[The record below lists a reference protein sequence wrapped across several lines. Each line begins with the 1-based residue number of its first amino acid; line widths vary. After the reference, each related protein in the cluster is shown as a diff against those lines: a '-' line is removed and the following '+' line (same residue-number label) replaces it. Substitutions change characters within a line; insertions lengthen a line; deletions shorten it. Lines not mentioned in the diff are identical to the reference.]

1 MPSSSFRPM
10 LASPADFSILKY
22 PLFASP
28 KLDGIRAVVLDGKL
42 VSRKLLNIPNKHI
55 FSQLSRPEFDG
66 LDGELIVGSPTA
78 DDVYRVTNSAVMSH
92 EGTPAAT
99 FYVFDVHDRPE
110 VFSNRLAYLR
120 HSVPSL
126 QEGNHVREL
135 SSNLKSVGAINIVV
149 HEHVHINDHDA
160 LLEYE
165 TKQIALGYEGL
176 ILRSGMGLYKHGRS
190 TAREQYMLKVK
201 RFEDS
206 EAIVLGIVEEM
217 HNGNAAET
225 DNLGRT
231 KRSKAKA
238 GLTGKGTM
246 GALAV
251 RDIRTGVE
259 FEIGTGFTAA
269 DRARMDWVNKVVKY
283 KFFPVGVKD
292 KPRHPVYLGERH
304 AGDMS

>member
-1 MPSSSFRPM
+1 MTDFKPM
-10 LASPADFSILKY
+10 LASPADFKLLKY

-28 KLDGIRAVVLDGKL
+28 KLDGIRAVVLNQKL
-42 VSRKLLNIPNKHI
+42 VSRKLLNIPNKHVY
-55 FSQLSRPEFDG
+55 QALSGKPQFDG

-78 DDVYRVTNSAVMSH
+78 SDVYRVTNSAVMSH
-92 EGTPAAT
+92 EGAPNVT
-99 FYVFDVHDRPE
+99 FYVFDAHDRPE
-110 VFSNRLAYLR
+110 VFSNRLAY
-120 HSVPSL
+120 
-126 QEGNHVREL
+126 VREYVEGWGKDRHAAARL
-135 SSNLKSVGAINIVV
+135 AGTPSVNIVV
-149 HEHVHINDHDA
+149 HEHVHINDEDA

-165 TKQIALGYEGL
+165 AAQTALGYEGL
-176 ILRSGMGLYKHGRS
+176 ILRSGMGPYKHGRS
-190 TAREQYMLKVK
+190 TAREQFMLKVK

-217 HNGNAAET
+217 HNGNEAET

-251 RDIRTGVE
+251 RDITTGVE

-269 DRARMDWVNKVVKY
+269 DRARMDWVGKTVKY
-283 KFFPVGVKD
+283 KFFAVGVKD